1 MFSFSCLT
9 LGFPFAL
16 QFNRGTSAM
25 QHYVATRPMFID
37 VEVMNADTR
46 LVLGDQGSHAS
57 PSNVARGL
65 YSLFKEITGLEN
77 SHLSQARTTF
87 FQGLLKIFN
96 SLLQTLSVKKLLLL
110 WQYSLLLM
118 MSCQFQFRY
127 LGRICFLPYLMFYA
141 VLFKLHKAYDI
152 FLL

>member
-1 MFSFSCLT
+1 MDLPFIRGSCKSVEMFSFSCLT

-65 YSLFKEITGLEN
+65 SSLFKEITGLEN
-77 SHLSQARTTF
+77 SHLSQARITF

-118 MSCQFQFRY
+118 MSCQF
-127 LGRICFLPYLMFYA
+127 
-141 VLFKLHKAYDI
+141 
-152 FLL
+152 